1 MKILERNGN
10 VGIGTTSPLK
20 KLNLPGNGLATD
32 VAGAS
37 PRFVSQ
43 VGAKYWEMGY
53 RSGTTN
59 FEIREDG
66 TTRFI
71 IDNGGEVFINTDSDA
86 GDYKLQVSGNALVT
100 AGKLDIT
107 TNTAFG
113 LRVSRSGRS
122 VVAGQ
127 INNSNGI
134 LYYGAESSTGGGLF
148 TGSSAY
154 AAVIGSGAAYPLQF
168 ATNNVTRATLNTDG
182 ELLINTLSDQ
192 GAYNLQ
198 INGSMYNTGQVTRG
212 TINTIGTG
220 AQLSTDSTTNIPA
233 ISINQSLTGASA
245 QSLISATT
253 TWNTTGN
260 PSLLEFNVTNTA
272 SGATANYLRISD
284 GTNIFRVTKDAG
296 LFTSAP
302 SGGTARKWKFGSAA
316 TVSPTSPNRT
326 IQIEVDGV
334 VYYLHAKTT
343 ND

>member
-1 MKILERNGN
+1 
-10 VGIGTTSPLK
+10 
-20 KLNLPGNGLATD
+20 
-32 VAGAS
+32 
-37 PRFVSQ
+37 
-43 VGAKYWEMGY
+43 
-53 RSGTTN
+53 
-59 FEIREDG
+59 
-66 TTRFI
+66 
-71 IDNGGEVFINTDSDA
+71 
-86 GDYKLQVSGNALVT
+86 
-100 AGKLDIT
+100 
-107 TNTAFG
+107 
-113 LRVSRSGRS
+113 
-122 VVAGQ
+122 
-127 INNSNGI
+127 
-134 LYYGAESSTGGGLF
+134 
-148 TGSSAY
+148 
-154 AAVIGSGAAYPLQF
+154 
-168 ATNNVTRATLNTDG
+168 
-182 ELLINTLSDQ
+182 
-192 GAYNLQ
+192 
-198 INGSMYNTGQVTRG
+198 MYNTGQVTRG

-272 SGATANYLRISD
+272 SGATANYLHISD

-302 SGGTARKWKFGSAA
+302 AGGTARKWKFGSAA